1 MQVLLP
7 VAAVTLQ
14 LFRLLPHV
22 TAAALALMLQ
32 ATAMVATVGSG

>member
-7 VAAVTLQ
+7 VAAVTLL

-22 TAAALALMLQ
+22 TAAALAL
-32 ATAMVATVGSG
+32 TAMVATVGSG